1 LQPWLAVVAP
11 DSVGGLSG
19 RCLSSF
25 LYVQGMTMKLTHI
38 ALASVALA
46 VAAQAQA
53 VTRISGA
60 TATSN
65 NYIRV
70 LFDLCPANNVSLYK
84 SNTTTNNLGN
94 NFTMKCNS
102 GNFGSSGENEARFDI
117 TGGSINSVLF
127 TQEAANNGEPL
138 AGSGKFIPAAGAG
151 CATTP
156 VAATG
161 VLAFLNGGGTPANRV
176 FTGCTLPATGEKS
189 VGGFTDV
196 EPAIFK
202 ATGVLTSSYSS
213 TAATFSQVFGVGVS
227 KPLYEALQAD
237 QGLTVG
243 STTPANQP
251 TIARAKL
258 AALMNNI
265 DFNNAKALGP
275 KYLVPTTTQTNITY
289 CRRPNVSGT
298 QASAQ
303 LYFMANPVA
312 TGALGGALLIHGPDA
327 DGSAPEV
334 VEGFDPVTFDPTGN
348 TFTVTMNSGSSNV
361 RSCLNTTTGF
371 AFGVLSA
378 ENNPI
383 GSSDTYRFV
392 KISNVSM
399 SGGLAPTAGETQ
411 TATALAGDF
420 DFVFES
426 ALFNPQGNAL
436 LDAMNN
442 GMLIG
447 APTAGLFLNGFS
459 AAPETGCGR
468 GGNSVAP
475 YVCN

>member
-1 LQPWLAVVAP
+1 
-11 DSVGGLSG
+11 
-19 RCLSSF
+19 
-25 LYVQGMTMKLTHI
+25 MKLTHI

-70 LFDLCPANNVSLYK
+70 LFDQCPSNNVSLYK
-84 SNTTTNNLGN
+84 NSTSSSSLGN
-94 NFTMKCNS
+94 NFTLKCNS
-102 GNFGSSGENEARFDI
+102 GNFGDSGENEARFDV

-127 TQEAANNGEPL
+127 TPQAAANGEPL
-138 AGSGKFIPAAGAG
+138 AGSGKFIAAAGVGCSGTAIAG
-151 CATTP
+151 S
-156 VAATG
+156 G
-161 VLAFLNGGGTPANRV
+161 VLGFLNAGATPGNKI
-176 FTGCTLPATGEKS
+176 FTGCTTSSLPAEKS

-202 ATGVLTSSYSS
+202 ATGVLVSDYSASS
-213 TAATFSQVFGVGVS
+213 ATFSQVFGVGVS
-227 KPLYEALQAD
+227 QALYQALQSQ

-251 TIARAKL
+251 TISRAKL
-258 AALMNNI
+258 AALMNNN

-275 KYLVPTTTQTNITY
+275 KFLVTSTAETNITY
-289 CRRPNVSGT
+289 CRRPNTSGT

-312 TGALGGALLIHGPDA
+312 TGNLGGALTIHGPDA
-327 DGSAPEV
+327 DGSSAEV
-334 VEGFDPVTFDPTGN
+334 VAGLDPLTFEPTGN
-348 TFTVTMNSGSSNV
+348 TLTVSMNSGSGNV
-361 RSCLNTTTGF
+361 RTCLNAAGF
-371 AFGVLSA
+371 SFGVLSA
-378 ENNPI
+378 ENNPV
-383 GSSDTYRFV
+383 GGSDTYRFV

-399 SGGLAPTAGETQ
+399 TGGLSPAAGETQ
-411 TATALAGDF
+411 TATAISGDF
-420 DFVFES
+420 DFVYES
-426 ALFNPQGNAL
+426 ALFNPTGNAL
-436 LDAMNN
+436 LDLMNN
-442 GMLIG
+442 QMLVG
-447 APTAGLFLNGFS
+447 APTAGLFLNAS
-459 AAPETGCGR
+459 SVAPETACGR

>member
-1 LQPWLAVVAP
+1 
-11 DSVGGLSG
+11 
-19 RCLSSF
+19 
-25 LYVQGMTMKLTHI
+25 MKLTHI

-70 LFDLCPANNVSLYK
+70 LFDLCPSNDVTLYK
-84 SNTTTNNLGN
+84 NSTSTNSLGN
-94 NFTMKCNS
+94 NFTLRCNS
-102 GNFGSSGENEARFDI
+102 GNFGTSGENEARFDV
-117 TGGSINSVLF
+117 TGGSINSVLY
-127 TQEAANNGEPL
+127 TQQAANNGEPL
-138 AGSGKFIPAAGAG
+138 ASGGKFIAAAGAG
-151 CATTP
+151 CGTTA
-156 VAATG
+156 VTGTG
-161 VLAFLNGGGTPANRV
+161 VLAFLGNRIR
-176 FTGCTLPATGEKS
+176 TGCTIPATTEKS

-196 EPAIFK
+196 EPAIFT
-202 ATGVLTSSYSS
+202 ATGVLTKSYTS

-251 TIARAKL
+251 TISRAKL
-258 AALMNNI
+258 AALMNNN

-275 KYLVPTTTQTNITY
+275 KYLVPSTTQTNITY
-289 CRRPNVSGT
+289 CRRPNTSGT
-298 QASAQ
+298 QAAAQ

-312 TGALGGALLIHGPDA
+312 TGSLGGALTIHGPDA
-327 DGSAPEV
+327 DGAAAEV
-334 VEGFDPVTFDPTGN
+334 VQGLDPVTFEPTGN
-348 TFTVTMNSGSSNV
+348 TLTVSMNSGSGNV
-361 RSCLNTTTGF
+361 RTCLNTTTGF

-383 GSSDTYRFV
+383 GSTDTYRFV

-399 SGGLAPTAGETQ
+399 TGGLSPAAGETQ
-411 TATALAGDF
+411 TATALTGDF
-420 DFVFES
+420 DFVYEA
-426 ALFNPQGNAL
+426 ALFNPNNNAL
-436 LDAMNN
+436 LNVMNEQ
-442 GMLIG
+442 MLVG
-447 APTAGLFLNGFS
+447 APTAGLFLNS
-459 AAPETGCGR
+459 LSTAPETACGR
-468 GGNSVAP
+468 GGSAVAP

>member
-1 LQPWLAVVAP
+1 
-11 DSVGGLSG
+11 
-19 RCLSSF
+19 
-25 LYVQGMTMKLTHI
+25 MKLTHI
-38 ALASVALA
+38 ALASLVLS

-53 VTRISGA
+53 QVNISGA

-70 LFDLCPANNVSLYK
+70 LFDLCPANNVKLYK
-84 SNTTTNNLGN
+84 SNTTANNLGN
-94 NFTMKCNS
+94 NFTMKCLS
-102 GNFGSSGENEARFDI
+102 GNFGDSGENEARFDI

-127 TQEAANNGEPL
+127 TQEAANNGELL

-151 CATTP
+151 CGATAI
-156 VAATG
+156 AATG
-161 VLAFLNGGGTPANRV
+161 VLAFLQGGGTPGNKTFV
-176 FTGCTLPATGEKS
+176 GCSLPAVAEKS

-202 ATGVLTSSYSS
+202 ATGVLSNDYSS
-213 TAATFSQVFGVGVS
+213 TPGTFSQAFGVGVS
-227 KPLYEALQAD
+227 QPLYEALQAQ

-258 AALMNNI
+258 AALMNDD
-265 DFNNAKALGP
+265 DFNSAKALGP
-275 KYLVPTTTQTNITY
+275 KFLVPSTTQTNITY
-289 CRRPNVSGT
+289 CRRPNTSGT

-303 LYFMANPVA
+303 LYFMNNPV
-312 TGALGGALLIHGPDA
+312 GQGPLGGSLVIHGPNA
-327 DGSAPEV
+327 DVPATLV
-334 VEGFDPVTFDPTGN
+334 VPGKVTDSEGNETLTGN
-348 TFTVTMNSGSSNV
+348 TYTVVMNSGSSNV

-392 KISNVSM
+392 KINGASM
-399 SGGLAPTAGETQ
+399 TGGLAPTAGETQ
-411 TATALAGDF
+411 TTAAIAGDF
-420 DFVFES
+420 DFVYDA

-442 GMLIG
+442 GLLVG
-447 APTAGLFLNGFS
+447 APTAGLFLNSFS
-459 AAPETGCGR
+459 ASPESKCSR
-468 GGNSVAP
+468 GGNSVNP

>member
-1 LQPWLAVVAP
+1 
-11 DSVGGLSG
+11 
-19 RCLSSF
+19 
-25 LYVQGMTMKLTHI
+25 MKLTHI

-70 LFDLCPANNVSLYK
+70 LFDLCPANNVSLFK

-102 GNFGSSGENEARFDI
+102 GNFGTSGENEARFDI

-151 CATTP
+151 CSASP
-156 VAATG
+156 VAGTG
-161 VLAFLNGGGTPANRV
+161 VLAFLNGGATAGNKI
-176 FTGCTLPATGEKS
+176 FTGCSLPATAEKS

-202 ATGVLTSSYSS
+202 ATGVLVSDYSS
-213 TAATFSQVFGVGVS
+213 TPATFSQVFGMGVS

-237 QGLTVG
+237 QGLVVG

-251 TIARAKL
+251 TISRAKL
-258 AALMNNI
+258 SSLMYSN

-275 KYLVPTTTQTNITY
+275 KFLVPSTTQTNITY
-289 CRRPNVSGT
+289 CRRPNTSGT

-303 LYFMANPVA
+303 LYFMSNPVA
-312 TGALGGALLIHGPDA
+312 TNAILGGALTIHGPDA
-327 DGSAPEV
+327 DGSAAEV
-334 VEGFDPVTFDPTGN
+334 VQGLDPVSFEPTGN
-348 TFTVTMNSGSSNV
+348 TFTVAMNSGSSNV
-361 RSCLNTTTGF
+361 RTCLNTTTGF

-392 KISNVSM
+392 KINNVSM
-399 SGGLAPTAGETQ
+399 TGGLSPAAGETQ
-411 TATALAGDF
+411 TVTSLLGDF
-420 DFVFES
+420 DFVYES

-436 LDAMNN
+436 LDVMNTQ
-442 GMLIG
+442 MLVG

-459 AAPETGCGR
+459 AAPETFCGR